1 MRQTGARFH
10 GCMPGT
16 PQRVRLI
23 VRPGTPPQRV
33 RALLGWLRALLPAAM
48 LVVAVPGALGDADG
62 DDVPDTLSVDVDADA
77 VPSGPL
83 SLATALTRGRR

>member
-1 MRQTGARFH
+1 MAAA
-10 GCMPGT
+10 

-33 RALLGWLRALLPAAM
+33 RALVTWLRALVPAAM
-48 LVVAVPGALGDADG
+48 LVIAAPGALGDAGG
-62 DDVPDTLSVDVDADA
+62 DDVPDVISIDADA

-83 SLATALTRGRR
+83 SLASALTRGKR